1 MYIGRKRSF
10 DAEEPKEV
18 EKDVIESSPPPPP
31 PPPKRKIIVRSSTQE
46 GDKETNRSSTYKRL
60 EIVRVSISYNVIWCT
75 NFHSTLTAFMY
86 SSVSSPHMKCV

>member
-1 MYIGRKRSF
+1 MCIGRKRSF

-31 PPPKRKIIVRSSTQE
+31 PPPSKRKIIVRSSTQE

-60 EIVRVSISYNVIWCT
+60 EIVRVSIS
-75 NFHSTLTAFMY
+75 
-86 SSVSSPHMKCV
+86 